1 MSENTSVQKPMKS
14 PEEIE
19 NHPVGIY
26 QKIYAVQRFMNRVP
40 KTGNSPHAKYAT
52 IYATIDALFP
62 LLHKYGLVCTSESNV
77 RIEDNH
83 VLYTFTTR
91 VIDIESS
98 GEDTNA
104 HVQCTHLFDATQLA
118 KSRDA
123 GDYAQRVGALETY
136 YRRYSLYS
144 IFNMLTYDA
153 DGQPASRRET
163 TVKPNNYMNR

>member
-1 MSENTSVQKPMKS
+1 MSENTSAQKPMQT

-19 NHPVGIY
+19 KSPVGIY

-52 IYATIDALFP
+52 ISATIDALFP
-62 LLHKYGLVCTSESNV
+62 LLHKFGLVCMSESNV
-77 RIEDNH
+77 RLQDNH
-83 VLYTFTTR
+83 VMYTFTTR
-91 VIDIESS
+91 IIDIIT
-98 GEDTNA
+98 GEK
-104 HVQCTHLFDATQLA
+104 VGSTHLFDATQLA

-144 IFNMLTYDA
+144 IFNMITYDA
-153 DGQPASRRET
+153 DGQPSNKREQ
-163 TVKPNNYMNR
+163 TVKPTNYMQQ

>member
-1 MSENTSVQKPMKS
+1 MSENTSAQQSVRT

-52 IYATIDALFP
+52 ISATIDALFP
-62 LLHKYGLVCTSESNV
+62 LLHKFGLVCMSESNV
-77 RIEDNH
+77 RLQDNH
-83 VLYTFTTR
+83 VMYTFTTR
-91 VIDIESS
+91 IIDIIT
-98 GEDTNA
+98 GEN
-104 HVQCTHLFDATQLA
+104 VGSTHLFDATQLA

-144 IFNMLTYDA
+144 IFNMITYDA
-153 DGQPASRRET
+153 DGQPSNKREQ
-163 TVKPNNYMNR
+163 TVKPTNYMQQ